1 MANPNPDTSGLKPAW
16 APGVSPNP
24 GGKTSEQKRRE
35 MRNAEMAT
43 RLRERMLEAELR
55 KIEAS
60 ADAVPELTSE
70 MLKLLKDSEDRG
82 LGAPTN
88 KTAFTDPDGNG
99 VGGRFTV
106 EFIGPSGS
114 GEGPADL

>member
-1 MANPNPDTSGLKPAW
+1 MSNPNPDTSGLKPAW

-24 GGKTSEQKRRE
+24 GGKTSEQNRRE

-43 RLRERMLEAELR
+43 RMRERMLEAEIA
-55 KIEAS
+55 KMEADPTYTPVL
-60 ADAVPELTSE
+60 AGDV
-70 MLKLLKDSEDRG
+70 LKLIKDSEDRG

-99 VGGRFTV
+99 VGGKFTV
-106 EFIGPSGS
+106 EFLAPSGS